1 MFLFSFPRSA
11 PALLRSLATLLL
23 ICCLLGG
30 MEARAACTATYTNT
44 GDTTLGELKIVAPT
58 PPFTVFGAGVCGTL
72 AAGLDTCTVSST
84 PAAGAAGNVEWT
96 FRGTLLPGAAGTV
109 TMDVLVQ

>member
-30 MEARAACTATYTNT
+30 MGARAACTATYTNT
-44 GDTTLGELKIVAPT
+44 GDTTLGELKIVATT
-58 PPFTVFGAGVCGTL
+58 PPFTVFGACGTL

-84 PAAGAAGNVEWT
+84 PAIGAAGNVEWT